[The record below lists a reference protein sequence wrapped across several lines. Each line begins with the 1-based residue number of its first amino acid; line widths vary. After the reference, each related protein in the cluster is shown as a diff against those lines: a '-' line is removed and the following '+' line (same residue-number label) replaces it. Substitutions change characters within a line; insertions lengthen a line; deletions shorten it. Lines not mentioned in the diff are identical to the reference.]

1 MADFGYAIAV
11 FGRSAMVIP
20 FDRHFKRRKSQ
31 EQYRCEL
38 VEKILSHHRAEPN
51 SETEDSMYIEH
62 VKEGFP
68 IEILENI
75 IQRLEPRAGAQ

>member
-1 MADFGYAIAV
+1 
-11 FGRSAMVIP
+11 MVIP

-68 IEILENI
+68 VEILENI
-75 IQRLEPRAGAQ
+75 IQRLEQRAGAQ